1 MKLISLVSGLVAC
14 ATLAFPFSYV
24 MAKGSD
30 PQKLSEVLAAQ
41 SEETKARYEY
51 RHPQETI
58 EFFGIKP
65 GMTVVEALPG
75 GGWYSQIL
83 VPYLG
88 EKGRL
93 IGVDYSSELWPHF
106 EWMNEKFLQGRKDWL
121 VNFPE
126 NGKEWGKGHGAKTE
140 AYTFATLPE
149 KLTKK
154 ADAVLFIRALHN
166 LNRFE
171 PKGQFMT
178 QALNE
183 SYRVLKKGG
192 VLGVVQHETIDS
204 NADGSTGYMEKRALI
219 ESIEKVGFKLIA
231 ESDINQNPKDKADGI
246 VWRLPPTYSGVKD
259 DPKQKEANKAIG
271 ESNRMTLKFVKVK
284 KSKH

>member
-1 MKLISLVSGLVAC
+1 MKLTSFVSSLIAC
-14 ATLAFPFSYV
+14 AVLTFPFTHAT
-24 MAKGSD
+24 AKGSD
-30 PQKLSEVLAAQ
+30 LQKLSEVLAAQ
-41 SEETKARYEY
+41 SDETKTRYEY

-93 IGVDYSSELWPHF
+93 VGVDYSSELWPHF

-121 VNFPE
+121 ESFPE
-126 NGKEWGKGHGAKTE
+126 NAKEWGKGQGAKTE
-140 AYTFATLPE
+140 AYTFATLPK
-149 KLTKK
+149 KLTKQ

-183 SYRVLKKGG
+183 SYRMLKKGG
-192 VLGVVQHETIDS
+192 VLGVVQHETSDA
-204 NADGSTGYMEKRALI
+204 NADGSTGYMEKQALI
-219 ESIEKVGFKLIA
+219 NVIENAGFNLVA
-231 ESDINQNPKDKADGI
+231 ESDINQNAKDKADGI

-271 ESNRMTLKFVKVK
+271 ESNRMTLKFVKVG
-284 KSKH
+284 KSKR

>member
-1 MKLISLVSGLVAC
+1 MKLTSFVSSLIAC
-14 ATLAFPFSYV
+14 AVLTFPFTHAT
-24 MAKGSD
+24 AKGSD
-30 PQKLSEVLAAQ
+30 LQKLSEVLAAQ
-41 SEETKARYEY
+41 SDETKTRYEY

-93 IGVDYSSELWPHF
+93 VGVDYSSELWPHF

-121 VNFPE
+121 ESFPE
-126 NGKEWGKGHGAKTE
+126 NAKEWGKGQGAKTE
-140 AYTFATLPE
+140 AYTFATLPK
-149 KLTKK
+149 KLTKQ

-183 SYRVLKKGG
+183 SYRMLKKGECL
-192 VLGVVQHETIDS
+192 VSCSMRPVTRMRMVQLVIWKSRRLLTLS
-204 NADGSTGYMEKRALI
+204 RMLALI
-219 ESIEKVGFKLIA
+219 S
-231 ESDINQNPKDKADGI
+231 
-246 VWRLPPTYSGVKD
+246 LPSQILTRMQKTRPMVLCGVCL
-259 DPKQKEANKAIG
+259 QRTA
-271 ESNRMTLKFVKVK
+271 V
-284 KSKH
+284 